1 MQQIII
7 QREEEHE
14 HEEESIASQ
23 EVPDIMVIKEPK
35 KKALSVE
42 TSWLSSRNQG
52 ALFLALEEE
61 EGGAKAKR
69 AEYKEDNTVSDKP
82 LATEDLH
89 EDVEDGV
96 ADQVAKENIQH
107 DWW

>member
-42 TSWLSSRNQG
+42 TS
-52 ALFLALEEE
+52 
-61 EGGAKAKR
+61 
-69 AEYKEDNTVSDKP
+69 
-82 LATEDLH
+82 
-89 EDVEDGV
+89 
-96 ADQVAKENIQH
+96 
-107 DWW
+107 